1 MWNILNVYMLSKRVV
16 HKFFKFQLKYGL
28 KLFRDETHADDDL
41 LFLFVAVAPFVSASP
56 LADLCST

>member
-41 LFLFVAVAPFVSASP
+41 GALRQVCNFYPDIVRN
-56 LADLCST
+56 